1 MGYSAEINITCFCVN
16 AILESER
23 LKDFSGTYELQY
35 VDKNKKE
42 YLGETHTNEVNLKRL
57 DEYHLE
63 RDEFALGASAFI
75 ALKKM
80 LEKWY
85 EDVIKHEDICADT
98 LLRNFNRWISSNN
111 SKFFDPVVFR
121 MINLLMQK
129 FFSLFLSK
137 ITGFGYEVVY
147 ADTKKIIIFNHKQNF
162 DEFQLCIDSLIK
174 SIKKETHFEHI
185 ILEVNQ
191 YWKVLL
197 YRDQFNYSSIV
208 ANDIPNQND
217 IENDENNLDISP
229 FKEGAP
235 KIFVNWT
242 LAKFLPKVLK
252 SDFVSLTSDYL
263 IKLYKFFYIRDKDFI
278 INIRSFYENKKY
290 TIQQANELV
299 EKLESNNEQENEEA
313 VIEFKSFLIRNY
325 ISYKMFDMLPNI
337 QLKKQGYEEEEEAFI
352 DDDRNKIRE
361 KLRENKDYNSPQKL
375 NLDLDDEN
383 KMEID
388 EEQNGDNDMANNGN
402 DVDDEDI
409 NGEALYRREDFEDG
423 NNYEINDDDD
433 DDEEEENN
441 NSNKYLED
449 AVDKKDKQRDTDNYK
464 QVGNNNKGMN
474 INLNMLKK
482 LEKQKNESIWK
493 YPTCLGTYDIESRTN
508 LASEYIN
515 YICEILGLDKSVEQH
530 AKILKINCD
539 KFIHVDECSRE
550 TIFRD
555 PCRTFVLRDIYC
567 EYCYSSIDIDFC
579 RDKNYLQ
586 QKWECADCHMTFD
599 KNMVEF
605 LVVKK
610 MQKFIDAYFN
620 QDLECIKCKEQKNEP
635 LFTLCPCA
643 GKFKGTFNE
652 EFRKNYPNMN
662 SPNDLLQIMKD
673 IANYYDFK
681 ILGSLLN
688 EVI

>member
-1 MGYSAEINITCFCVN
+1 MKYRHFIVLVDFSNVNAYAFIVDSIKYSERQIPNIKNLINQNMMQIFQENGIQNENMDFSNFNILTRCYTNFNNAYKELNKIMLTIKYGNNTTSTTNITNKPIVLALQTYNNENIDLLNINGLTCVQNDFPVLLLNFDKEENNFPALDWIKYCTKLLSEHISELYNNYEFRKQLGQYCGIPICNIIQDSIVYCCDLIFSRVLSASKRILWYSEGGFPDLGGGDITHDFFGELEYNFSTINNPGLYLGYSAEINISCFCVN

-23 LKDFSGTYELQY
+23 LKDFSGAYELQY

-137 ITGFGYEVVY
+137 ITGFGYEVAY

-208 ANDIPNQND
+208 ANDISNQND

-242 LAKFLPKVLK
+242 LAKFLPKVLADRK
-252 SDFVSLTSDYL
+252 ST
-263 IKLYKFFYIRDKDFI
+263 R
-278 INIRSFYENKKY
+278 
-290 TIQQANELV
+290 
-299 EKLESNNEQENEEA
+299 
-313 VIEFKSFLIRNY
+313 
-325 ISYKMFDMLPNI
+325 
-337 QLKKQGYEEEEEAFI
+337 
-352 DDDRNKIRE
+352 
-361 KLRENKDYNSPQKL
+361 
-375 NLDLDDEN
+375 
-383 KMEID
+383 
-388 EEQNGDNDMANNGN
+388 
-402 DVDDEDI
+402 
-409 NGEALYRREDFEDG
+409 
-423 NNYEINDDDD
+423 
-433 DDEEEENN
+433 
-441 NSNKYLED
+441 
-449 AVDKKDKQRDTDNYK
+449 
-464 QVGNNNKGMN
+464 
-474 INLNMLKK
+474 
-482 LEKQKNESIWK
+482 
-493 YPTCLGTYDIESRTN
+493 
-508 LASEYIN
+508 
-515 YICEILGLDKSVEQH
+515 
-530 AKILKINCD
+530 
-539 KFIHVDECSRE
+539 
-550 TIFRD
+550 
-555 PCRTFVLRDIYC
+555 
-567 EYCYSSIDIDFC
+567 
-579 RDKNYLQ
+579 
-586 QKWECADCHMTFD
+586 
-599 KNMVEF
+599 
-605 LVVKK
+605 
-610 MQKFIDAYFN
+610 
-620 QDLECIKCKEQKNEP
+620 
-635 LFTLCPCA
+635 
-643 GKFKGTFNE
+643 
-652 EFRKNYPNMN
+652 MN
-662 SPNDLLQIMKD
+662 S
-673 IANYYDFK
+673 
-681 ILGSLLN
+681 SHT
-688 EVI
+688 